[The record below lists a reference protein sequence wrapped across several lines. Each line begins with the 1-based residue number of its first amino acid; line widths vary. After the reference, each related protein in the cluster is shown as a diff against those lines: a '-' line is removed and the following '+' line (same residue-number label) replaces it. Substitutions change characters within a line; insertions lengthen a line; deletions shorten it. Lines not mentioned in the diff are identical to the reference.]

1 MRAAVREVA
10 SYFPTAIV
18 SGRCRN
24 KVYDFVKL
32 KNVHY
37 AGSHGMDISTP
48 QGSSK
53 YKDKKHQQKA
63 VDEK

>member
-1 MRAAVREVA
+1 
-10 SYFPTAIV
+10 
-18 SGRCRN
+18 
-24 KVYDFVKL
+24 VKL

-53 YKDKKHQQKA
+53 YQDKKHQQKA
-63 VDEK
+63 VDEKVYIYTISPPPVWAQFLLTRFSLMFKTG